1 MTQKNRSKQTRRSG
15 IVIVLLAF
23 CLMIG
28 MVGEAR
34 PVAASQVQQAS
45 TPTAINDF
53 YAYKPGTTLTV
64 PAPGVL
70 ANDKKPDGVT
80 ILYAF
85 SSGTLPPGISLN
97 SNGSF
102 TIGSTV
108 TGQVKF
114 EYFACT
120 TPSGDPGTCST
131 AATVTLDP
139 ANCMEDYC
147 GTGHTCGAQDV
158 LLTVIDT
165 YDVKD
170 YCTYEGDTGIYKF
183 RILLQSGAA
192 TRYDP
197 TAWIA
202 IDGNNAMSGYCATE
216 YLQPD
221 DQEPFFVSHTD
232 TDPNPFV
239 GPPFWQEEPDAA
251 GHECGDIVANW
262 KVVKITD
269 WITIYCSADVLD
281 GTIDA
286 AVTWDNNAT
295 PSNCNDPSTGR
306 IGSCSSTKSK
316 CQAAAVAAEVSIDPI
331 DLQITKTI
339 TAGLVDG
346 KIKPGVPF
354 QYTLTV
360 KNNSGK
366 KSHGYNVYDDLP
378 MWLKVVPDYD
388 GDGQTNDD
396 FIPEITDE
404 DAKDFYED
412 DGTSEDGPWGDK
424 TKEYCA
430 TEGDPIGFC
439 AGYGDIVWFNEQRD
453 LAAGASMSYTF
464 WVMLWDNDEATRE
477 YCELYGGTEEDP
489 GDPRCFVNGGEN
501 PDTISNK
508 ACVEGFDNDTVLT
521 NNCGTTSGPTAV
533 ELLYFT
539 AKPGEKAITLAWATS
554 NEINNA
560 GFNIYR
566 ATSEAGVRIKLN
578 PQLIPA
584 QKGGS
589 PEGAEYLY
597 IDSSLEQPWFKKAL
611 DRILNRSTTYYYW
624 LEDVP
629 LFGEANTFGPE
640 SAQLLR

>member
-1 MTQKNRSKQTRRSG
+1 MTRKNRSKQTRRSG

-28 MVGEAR
+28 MVGEVR

-45 TPTAINDF
+45 KPTAINDF
-53 YAYKPGTTLTV
+53 YAYTPGTTLTV
-64 PAPGVL
+64 AAPGVL
-70 ANDKKPDGVT
+70 ANDKKPEGVPT
-80 ILYAF
+80 LYALP
-85 SSGTLPPGISLN
+85 SGTLPTGISL
-97 SNGSF
+97 SPNGSF
-102 TIGSTV
+102 TIASSV
-108 TGQVKF
+108 TDQVTF
-114 EYFACT
+114 QYFACT
-120 TPSGDPGTCST
+120 TPLGDPGTCST

-139 ANCMEDYC
+139 ANCMEDAPC
-147 GTGHTCGAQDV
+147 ETLPGKGCTANDV
-158 LLTVIDT
+158 SISDIST
-165 YDVKD
+165 YDVIE
-170 YCTYEGDTGIYKF
+170 YCTYEGDTGKYRF
-183 RILLQSGAA
+183 LLRFESTAA
-192 TRYDP
+192 QRYDP
-197 TAWIA
+197 TVWIA
-202 IDGNNAMSGYCATE
+202 IDGADARNGYCAKE
-216 YLQPD
+216 YLPLD
-221 DQEPFFVSHTD
+221 SPVPPEYFGPYLDLENNGDKCGDMTSTTPVVRITD
-232 TDPNPFV
+232 T
-239 GPPFWQEEPDAA
+239 
-251 GHECGDIVANW
+251 
-262 KVVKITD
+262 
-269 WITIYCSADVLD
+269 ITIYCTADVLD
-281 GTIDA
+281 GVIDA
-286 AVTWDNNAT
+286 ATSWDNQVAN
-295 PSNCNDPSTGR
+295 NCTNGLCPPAA
-306 IGSCSSTKSK
+306 SK
-316 CQAAAVAAEVSIDPI
+316 CMGQTAPIEVSVEPI
-331 DLQITKTI
+331 DLSISKTI
-339 TAGLVDG
+339 DLGDYDAIT
-346 KIKPGVPF
+346 PGVPF

-360 KNNSGK
+360 KNNSDK

-378 MWLKVVPDYD
+378 MWLKVVE
-388 GDGQTNDD
+388 DD
-396 FIPEITDE
+396 DHPFIPEISTP
-404 DAKDFYED
+404 AMKDYYED
-412 DGTSEDGPWGDK
+412 DGTSEDGPWGDNK
-424 TKEYCA
+424 AEWCSTN
-430 TEGDPIGFC
+430 GHVC
-439 AGYGDIVWFNEQRD
+439 AGYGDIVWFNEQTD

-640 SAQLLR
+640 SAQLIR

>member
-28 MVGEAR
+28 MVGEVG
-34 PVAASQVQQAS
+34 PVAASQLQQT

-53 YAYKPGTTLTV
+53 YAYKPGTALTIA
-64 PAPGVL
+64 APGVL
-70 ANDKKPDGVT
+70 TNDKKPEGVT
-80 ILYAF
+80 TLYALP
-85 SSGTLPPGISLN
+85 SGTLPPGISLN

-108 TGQVKF
+108 TDQVTF
-114 EYFACT
+114 QYFACT
-120 TPSGDPGTCST
+120 APSGGTCST

-139 ANCMEDYC
+139 ANCLEDAPC
-147 GTGHTCGAQDV
+147 STLPGKGCTANDV
-158 LLTVIDT
+158 AISEIST
-165 YDVKD
+165 YDVIE
-170 YCTYEGDTGIYKF
+170 YCTYEGDTGKYRF
-183 RILLQSGAA
+183 LLRFQSNA
-192 TRYDP
+192 TQRYDP
-197 TAWIA
+197 TVWIA
-202 IDGNNAMSGYCATE
+202 IDGANARNGYCAKE
-216 YLQPD
+216 YLPLD
-221 DQEPFFVSHTD
+221 PEVPPEYFGPYLDLEKNGDKCGDMTSTTPVVRI
-232 TDPNPFV
+232 TDP
-239 GPPFWQEEPDAA
+239 
-251 GHECGDIVANW
+251 
-262 KVVKITD
+262 
-269 WITIYCSADVLD
+269 ITIYCTADVLD
-281 GTIDA
+281 GFIDA
-286 AVTWDNNAT
+286 ATSWDNNVGN
-295 PSNCNDPSTGR
+295 NCTDGLCPESA
-306 IGSCSSTKSK
+306 SK
-316 CQAAAVAAEVSIDPI
+316 CKGQTAPIEVSIDPI
-331 DLQITKTI
+331 DLQITKSVPEGTVI
-339 TAGLVDG
+339 T
-346 KIKPGVPF
+346 PGVPF

-360 KNNSGK
+360 TNNSTK

-378 MWLKVVPDYD
+378 MWLKVV
-388 GDGQTNDD
+388 DD
-396 FIPEITDE
+396 AGHPFIPQITNT
-404 DAKDFYED
+404 ALKDYYED
-412 DGTSEDGPWGDK
+412 DGTSEDGPWGDNK
-424 TKEYCA
+424 AEWCSTN
-430 TEGDPIGFC
+430 GHVC
-439 AGYGDIVWFNEQRD
+439 AGYGDIVWFNEQTD
-453 LAAGASMSYTF
+453 LAAGDSASYTF
-464 WVMLWDNDEATRE
+464 WVMLWDNDLVTRT
-477 YCELYGGTEEDP
+477 YCNDNP
-489 GDPRCFVNGGEN
+489 GDPRCALPSGN
-501 PDTISNK
+501 PDKILNE
-508 ACVEGFDNDTVLT
+508 ACVEGFEVDPNTA
-521 NNCGTTSGPTAV
+521 NNCSEAFAPTAV